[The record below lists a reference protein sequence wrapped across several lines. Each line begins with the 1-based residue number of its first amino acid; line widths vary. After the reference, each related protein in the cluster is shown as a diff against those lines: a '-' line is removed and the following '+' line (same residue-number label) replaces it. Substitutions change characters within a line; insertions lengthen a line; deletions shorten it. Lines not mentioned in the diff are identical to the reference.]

1 MKILYTEVGMRGLED
16 FDDKKLTYISLFSSA
31 GVGCYGFKMADYN
44 CVATNELIPRRLE
57 IQKFNNKCKYDSG
70 YICGDIS
77 SQETKSL
84 LFSQIDLWKKRENL
98 KRIDVLIATPPCQ
111 GMSVANHKKSE
122 NEIVRNSLVIESIK
136 IIKEVKPKFFIF
148 ENVPAFMKTICT
160 DIDGEEKPIS
170 EAIENNLGS
179 LYSYTSR
186 VINFKNFGACSSR
199 QRTVVIG
206 VSKEYADEIS
216 PLELYPEFQKER
228 TLRDVIGHL
237 RSLEFGEIDANDFY
251 HASRE
256 YPIHMREW
264 IHDLKEGQSAFD
276 NTDINKI
283 PHQIIDGQIVINTC
297 KNGDKYTRQYW
308 DKVGPCVHTRN
319 DQLASQNTIH
329 PKDDR
334 VFSIRELM
342 LMMTIPDTFKWVSQD
357 LNELNT
363 LSNLEKKKLLKKEA
377 IKIRQSLGE
386 AVPTTIFNKIAIN
399 IKNAIECQHVKP
411 SMINKIVEDNKLN
424 EKKKLVDFIVH
435 NPLNLSISVLSRIAE
450 ICNSQRTE
458 NAAYFTN
465 KALITEIVKNL
476 PVIEKEE
483 VSIIEPSVGVGNFIP
498 LILRKFEDKKIK
510 LDVVDINPDSIEIA
524 KLLLSKYNIGK
535 NVTINFIVD
544 DFLIHSFNNHYDYAI
559 GNPPFCKN
567 KTDSKILKVYKKDV
581 INKDTNNLC
590 SFFLEKTIKIADYV
604 ALVFPKFLLNT
615 PEFAKTREF
624 LSKKAIERI
633 IDFGEKGFPG
643 VLVETLAIYI
653 NNLVEP
659 DKTNI
664 ISVTKQINLSQE
676 QNYIFDKKLPYWI
689 IYRNDDFDKMYSK
702 LEFDQFTVFRDRQLT
717 NSNTNFNSGIR
728 VIKSR
733 NINDTGTKIIS
744 IPKYDSFVPETDLS
758 FYSVSEFLD
767 ADDVYLTPNMTYKPR
782 VMRKPK
788 GVLVNGSVAILIP
801 KTKRKISDRQ
811 LAFFSTS
818 EYRAFYQIARN
829 YQTRSLNVDSC
840 SVYFYGLLKQ
850 T

>member
-1 MKILYTEVGMRGLED
+1 M
-16 FDDKKLTYISLFSSA
+16 
-31 GVGCYGFKMADYN
+31 
-44 CVATNELIPRRLE
+44 
-57 IQKFNNKCKYDSG
+57 
-70 YICGDIS
+70 
-77 SQETKSL
+77 
-84 LFSQIDLWKKRENL
+84 
-98 KRIDVLIATPPCQ
+98 
-111 GMSVANHKKSE
+111 
-122 NEIVRNSLVIESIK
+122 
-136 IIKEVKPKFFIF
+136 
-148 ENVPAFMKTICT
+148 
-160 DIDGEEKPIS
+160 
-170 EAIENNLGS
+170 
-179 LYSYTSR
+179 
-186 VINFKNFGACSSR
+186 
-199 QRTVVIG
+199 
-206 VSKEYADEIS
+206 
-216 PLELYPEFQKER
+216 
-228 TLRDVIGHL
+228 
-237 RSLEFGEIDANDFY
+237 
-251 HASRE
+251 
-256 YPIHMREW
+256 
-264 IHDLKEGQSAFD
+264 
-276 NTDINKI
+276 
-283 PHQIIDGQIVINTC
+283 
-297 KNGDKYTRQYW
+297 
-308 DKVGPCVHTRN
+308 
-319 DQLASQNTIH
+319 
-329 PKDDR
+329 
-334 VFSIRELM
+334 
-342 LMMTIPDTFKWVSQD
+342 
-357 LNELNT
+357 
-363 LSNLEKKKLLKKEA
+363 
-377 IKIRQSLGE
+377 
-386 AVPTTIFNKIAIN
+386 
-399 IKNAIECQHVKP
+399 
-411 SMINKIVEDNKLN
+411 
-424 EKKKLVDFIVH
+424 
-435 NPLNLSISVLSRIAE
+435 
-450 ICNSQRTE
+450 
-458 NAAYFTN
+458 
-465 KALITEIVKNL
+465 
-476 PVIEKEE
+476 
-483 VSIIEPSVGVGNFIP
+483 
-498 LILRKFEDKKIK
+498 
-510 LDVVDINPDSIEIA
+510 
-524 KLLLSKYNIGK
+524 
-535 NVTINFIVD
+535 
-544 DFLIHSFNNHYDYAI
+544 
-559 GNPPFCKN
+559 
-567 KTDSKILKVYKKDV
+567 YKKDV

>member
-1 MKILYTEVGMRGLED
+1 MGMSGQKG
-16 FDDKKLTYISLFSSA
+16 FQANKLTYISLFSSA
-31 GVGCYGFKMADYN
+31 GVGCYGFKMAGFN

-77 SQETKSL
+77 SQETKDL
-84 LFSQIDLWKKRENL
+84 LFSQIDLWKKNENL

-111 GMSVANHKKSE
+111 GMSVANHKKAE

-160 DIDGEEKPIS
+160 DVDGVEKTIS
-170 EAIENNLGS
+170 EAVEINLGN

-216 PLELYPEFQKER
+216 PLELYPEIQKER

-237 RSLEFGEIDANDFY
+237 KSLEYGEIDANDFY

-283 PHQIIDGQIVINTC
+283 PHQVVDGQIVFNTR

-342 LMMTIPDTFKWVSQD
+342 LMMTIPDNFKWVSQD

-363 LSNLEKKKLLKKEA
+363 LPDLEKKKLLKKEA

-399 IKNAIECQHVKP
+399 IKNAIECQHVNT
-411 SMINKIVEDNKLN
+411 SMINKIVEENNLN

-450 ICNSQRTE
+450 LCNSKRTE
-458 NAAYFTN
+458 NSAYFTN

-476 PVIEKEE
+476 PIIEKEE

-510 LDVVDINPDSIEIA
+510 LDVVDINSDSIEIA
-524 KLLLSKYNIGK
+524 KLLLSKYNVGK

-544 DFLIHSFNNHYDYAI
+544 DFLLHAFNNHYDYAI

-567 KTDSKILKVYKKDV
+567 KTDSKILKEYKKDV

-615 PEFAKTREF
+615 PEFAKTRGF
-624 LSKKAIERI
+624 LCEKGIERI

-664 ISVTKQINLSQE
+664 ISVTKQINIIQE

-733 NINDTGTKIIS
+733 NINDTGTEIIN
-744 IPKYDSFVPETDLS
+744 IPNYDTFVPETDLS
-758 FYSVSEFLD
+758 FYSVSEYLN

-782 VMRKPK
+782 VIRKPK

-801 KTKRKISDRQ
+801 KTKTNISDKQ

-850 T
+850 A

>member
-363 LSNLEKKKLLKKEA
+363 LSNLEKKELLKKEA